1 MSMDAE
7 TQLRMIRRGLRL
19 PPEELDTDNVIPLF
33 VPASFFTGGNWPG
46 PYDRLR
52 AREIGLTWSV
62 LLPNQAMRYVD
73 HAAAQY
79 WAEKGI
85 NWKELALRNLAK
97 LSGETPGTHVFRRTS
112 GEIYAV
118 AMMQE
123 DGIGPSRLLLHN
135 QLASLFSQGYRV
147 ALPEMSCAFALS
159 EHLEDSEM
167 SQLRGLIESCYQKG
181 TRPLAV
187 GIYSPD
193 DLLPEIAGQAP
204 R

>member
-7 TQLRMIRRGLRL
+7 TQLRTIREGLHL
-19 PPEELDTDNVIPLF
+19 PPEELDTDNLIPLF
-33 VPASFFTGGNWPG
+33 VPASFFTAGNWPG
-46 PYDRLR
+46 PYERLR

-62 LLPNQAMRYVD
+62 LLPNQTMRYVD

-79 WAEKGI
+79 WAGKRIDWKG
-85 NWKELALRNLAK
+85 LALRNLAK
-97 LSGETPGTHVFRRTS
+97 LSGETPGTHAFRRTS
-112 GEIYAV
+112 GEIYAL
-118 AMMQE
+118 AMMQA
-123 DGIGPSRLLLHN
+123 DGVGPSRLLLHD
-135 QLASLFSQGYRV
+135 QLAFLFSQGYRV

-159 EHLEDSEM
+159 ENLDDSEM
-167 SQLRGLIESCYQKG
+167 SQLRGLIESCYRNG

-193 DLLPEIAGQAP
+193 DLLPEVADQSP